1 MILSK
6 NYFFQSIEI
15 KKNIRIQGPVSLW
28 ISQQTLQPHWPYQ
41 PLKPYFL
48 KKNPDTDGWN
58 IPGTKRTN
66 TGPFLWNG
74 SSKIQFFTDIW
85 YSFCQRLLRVQ
96 PMILFWKTC
105 WWNSNVRKSE
115 CQNHL
120 QTKYNLHNSI
130 RQIQITFLLIFL
142 VISNLLWQFSTH
154 LLRCEENYFFLLVF
168 PVLSSRDSVL
178 KRSQIIG
185 LRPPTCTTF
194 SQKCSC
200 SQELGKQV
208 THTKKNFS
216 HSKSRQL

>member
-1 MILSK
+1 MVGTYLAPKGPILVLFCGMDHQKSNFLLIFGILSV
-6 NYFFQSIEI
+6 
-15 KKNIRIQGPVSLW
+15 RGCW
-28 ISQQTLQPHWPYQ
+28 
-41 PLKPYFL
+41 
-48 KKNPDTDGWN
+48 
-58 IPGTKRTN
+58 
-66 TGPFLWNG
+66 
-74 SSKIQFFTDIW
+74 
-85 YSFCQRLLRVQ
+85 VQ

-200 SQELGKQV
+200 LQELGKQV